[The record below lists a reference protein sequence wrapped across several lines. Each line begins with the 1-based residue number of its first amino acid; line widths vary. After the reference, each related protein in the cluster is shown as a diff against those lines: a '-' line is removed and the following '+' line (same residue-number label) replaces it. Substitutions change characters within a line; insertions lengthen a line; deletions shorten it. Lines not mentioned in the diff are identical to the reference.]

1 MFDDDPIMNVQW
13 VPVEELNPN
22 QYNPNIVF
30 NRELRLLEYS
40 ILESGWIQPILIN
53 KNNVIID
60 GFHRWS
66 LSRDSKKLRERYDGR
81 IPACVMDIEDWEAI
95 LLTVRI
101 NRAKGHHS
109 SVSMSDL
116 VKQVVDDRN
125 ISLEVVAKH
134 IGAAPGE
141 VDLLY
146 QDSIFKARNL
156 TNAKYSKAWIP
167 KENGK
172 VRRD

>member
-13 VPVEELNPN
+13 VPVQDLNPN

-40 ILESGWIQPILIN
+40 ILENGWIQPILIN
-53 KNNVIID
+53 RNNVIID

-66 LSRDSKKLRERYDGR
+66 LSRDSKKLQSRYSGL

-101 NRAKGHHS
+101 NRAKGHPS
-109 SVSMSDL
+109 SVHMSDL
-116 VKQVVDDRN
+116 VKQVVDEHG
-125 ISLEVVAKH
+125 IALETVAKH
-134 IGAAPGE
+134 IGSAPGE

-156 TNAKYSKAWIP
+156 AKAMYSKAWVP

-172 VRRD
+172 TRRD